1 MRRMRSASFPIRR
14 FLIWSTLLR
23 VVPNSAATFAGGSC
37 ISATWRNIS
46 RVADEMLSSD
56 LDSLGPD
63 LLVSDIARHV
73 TGRCRFARFTKV
85 GMGVEPTLRYAEYL
99 ENIMRLPSE
108 EGWKRG
114 LRL

>member
-1 MRRMRSASFPIRR
+1 MRAVTRHSD
-14 FLIWSTLLR
+14 LVTEEY
-23 VVPNSAATFAGGSC
+23 T
-37 ISATWRNIS
+37 
-46 RVADEMLSSD
+46 DEMLSSD
-56 LDSLGPD
+56 LDTLDPD

-85 GMGVEPTLRYAEYL
+85 GLGVEPTLRYAEYL
-99 ENIMRLPSE
+99 ENIMRLPAE